1 MIFFKN
7 HTLEAYDPKSIPTKT
22 QNNKKNFYKNIYMLF
37 FVCFVFWTKQQ
48 LQQLQFVQY
57 DGLTQH
63 PNPNF
68 QMLEDVIM
76 TWVFQSMQEEEEEEE
91 EEEILTLISIK
102 KISILVIKEIKSRE
116 FYFIFLRMKN
126 PHL

>member
-1 MIFFKN
+1 
-7 HTLEAYDPKSIPTKT
+7 
-22 QNNKKNFYKNIYMLF
+22 MLF